1 MANEI
6 NINEFLFGRTKAEK
20 KLAVINSLDDTQ
32 IRKTT
37 ADTILRIYK
46 ECRGKRDRFY
56 IAPDRRE
63 GNNWNSTIE
72 SVSECKKKAE
82 LCLYVQST
90 NTDSSVCVYYSEFNS
105 GPNYHGYCHM
115 LNKSFTY
122 NAADIART
130 IRCILCEYIY
140 YKYIER
146 EERETQEKINS
157 LLRFSAEDFY
167 FKKWDCWHRMDF
179 NEDLRKK
186 YYSGKKAEKEYAT
199 AHVHELTGKSEDE
212 LKEIFKKVFVGELK

>member
-1 MANEI
+1 MANKI

-20 KLAVINSLDDTQ
+20 KLAVIKFLDDTQ

-72 SVSECKKKAE
+72 FVSECKKKAE

-130 IRCILCEYIY
+130 IRCI
-140 YKYIER
+140 
-146 EERETQEKINS
+146 ETQEKINS

-179 NEDLRKK
+179 NENLRKK